1 MEGRQQSGVMDMRSI
16 EEIGRELERQ
26 GKTAGI
32 KRIAESADGM
42 KVGSMLDAKA
52 VESAARSGDGAALKR
67 MLEQVLST
75 AEGQRLAEDVRR
87 MMDSK

>member
-1 MEGRQQSGVMDMRSI
+1 MERRTAKRGDDMRSI

-52 VESAARSGDGAALKR
+52 VESAARSGDGDALKR

-75 AEGQRLAEDVRR
+75 AEGRRLAEDVRR
-87 MMDSK
+87 MMEK

>member
-1 MEGRQQSGVMDMRSI
+1 MERRTAKRGDDMRSI

-32 KRIAESADGM
+32 KRIAESAEGM

-52 VESAARSGDGAALKR
+52 VESAARSGDGEALKR

-75 AEGQRLAEDVRR
+75 AEGRRLAEDVRR
-87 MMDSK
+87 MMEK

>member
-1 MEGRQQSGVMDMRSI
+1 MERRTAKRGDDMRSI

-42 KVGSMLDAKA
+42 KVSSMLDAKA
-52 VESAARSGDGAALKR
+52 VESAARSGDGEALKK
-67 MLEQVLST
+67 MLERVLST
-75 AEGQRLAEDVRR
+75 AEGRRLAEDVRR
-87 MMDSK
+87 MMEK

>member
-1 MEGRQQSGVMDMRSI
+1 MERRTAKRGDDMRSI

-52 VESAARSGDGAALKR
+52 VESAARSGDGEALKR

-75 AEGQRLAEDVRR
+75 AEGRRLAEDVRR
-87 MMDSK
+87 MMEK